1 MLKTTQDRYL
11 CVASCLGQSALL
23 CKNFTVN
30 MLKHICNQYSYRKRN
45 KPKYKKICFLLRKLT
60 EKLFV

>member
-1 MLKTTQDRYL
+1 MILIKMLKTTQDRYL

-45 KPKYKKICFLLRKLT
+45 QPKILPQKIASC
-60 EKLFV
+60 